1 MRMQYS
7 ILDWIMEQQQ
17 QKKNFRGKTN
27 KMQMKSVV

>member
-7 ILDWIMEQQQ
+7 ILDWIVEQQ

-27 KMQMKSVV
+27 KMQMKSTV